1 MDPDELDSGDT
12 TSKFSDFFIF
22 HAVIGKGAFG
32 VVVSALS
39 RSDNKEYAIKV
50 IRKQHVPPKDWD
62 RLRQEAMIH
71 VELNHKNIVGFKYI
85 KETENRIFLV
95 MELVKGGQLK
105 DLINARFQSGRG
117 FTDEEVSLIMKS
129 IFSAVKHFHA
139 KDIVH
144 RDLKPENIL
153 VQDWE
158 DLTSIKIADF
168 GLSTQFSIDGF
179 VRSLRQKCGTMI
191 YMAPELALEEQ
202 YGKPVDIWSCGLVMY
217 ILLSNG
223 NHPLYVKQDTPDTF
237 IEKLKN
243 PQWTFGENFSQLA
256 ENFFRKIMSR
266 NPIARYTADEVEKH
280 PWLSRRFD
288 DEIPLSAHE
297 VMNSFSLEQSFT
309 RIMKA
314 LYVTSDFIHK
324 EVGSTLT
331 PEYKH
336 LINEHSEEQQ
346 RKKNIKKS
354 RLPRQSNMS
363 DYDSLQSLLGI
374 TTNSLYSPKNF
385 PGSPI
390 RDTTKSTLTFTKE
403 TRTTTLNTDKD
414 YIKTSESIDKSPLAT
429 TTKSQ
434 NEEAKFFKESSP
446 TALKKEEDGLRSPD
460 RNRFRIKSTSSTKAL
475 ETLPYTDFINQ
486 NPALSNNIPTSPLKS
501 KSLMSNKS
509 DTSNHKITTSAMQGE
524 SMDSP
529 STMKTEPE
537 DENDDSL
544 SEIKNIIGQSSN
556 TTRERSLTSK
566 AFLLK
571 NIHTDAGFESDNVL
585 GNTKKHLDDS
595 FNNNSKSVRS
605 PSVNIAKGSKFDNSN
620 NTSYATDDS
629 NESGNDNPRSLSS
642 KELLKFPKKSPFYHS
657 SVKPPSPMT
666 SMSTKNSKLGTFNPK
681 TFSFVTMTPSARKK
695 HNESREFILPPI
707 TPTPTQKKRGKY
719 TKEEGG

>member
-1 MDPDELDSGDT
+1 
-12 TSKFSDFFIF
+12 
-22 HAVIGKGAFG
+22 
-32 VVVSALS
+32 
-39 RSDNKEYAIKV
+39 
-50 IRKQHVPPKDWD
+50 
-62 RLRQEAMIH
+62 
-71 VELNHKNIVGFKYI
+71 
-85 KETENRIFLV
+85 
-95 MELVKGGQLK
+95 
-105 DLINARFQSGRG
+105 
-117 FTDEEVSLIMKS
+117 
-129 IFSAVKHFHA
+129 
-139 KDIVH
+139 VH

-237 IEKLKN
+237 LEKLKN
-243 PQWTFGENFSQLA
+243 PQWTFGDNFSELA

-324 EVGSTLT
+324 EVGPTLST
-331 PEYKH
+331 EYKDRV
-336 LINEHSEEQQ
+336 NEHSEEQQ

-354 RLPRQSNMS
+354 RLPRQSNLS
-363 DYDSLQSLLGI
+363 DYDSLQSLLGM
-374 TTNSLYSPKNF
+374 TVNSLYSPKNY

-390 RDTTKSTLTFTKE
+390 RDTTKSNFTFTKE

-414 YIKTSESIDKSPLAT
+414 YIKTSESIDRSPLAI
-429 TTKSQ
+429 TKSH

-446 TALKKEEDGLRSPD
+446 LHKKEEEGLKSPD
-460 RNRFRIKSTSSTKAL
+460 RNRFRIKSTSSTKAM
-475 ETLPYTDFINQ
+475 ETLPYTDFINHNQ
-486 NPALSNNIPTSPLKS
+486 VFNPNTVPPVKS
-501 KSLMSNKS
+501 KSLMSNQS
-509 DTSNHKITTSAMQGE
+509 DSSHPKITVSAIQGE

-585 GNTKKHLDDS
+585 GNTKKNLDDS
-595 FNNNSKSVRS
+595 WNNHNKSVRS

-629 NESGNDNPRSLSS
+629 NESANDNPRSLSS

-681 TFSFVTMTPSARKK
+681 TFSFVTMTPTARKK

-707 TPTPTQKKRGKY
+707 TPNQKRDGSLPKR
-719 TKEEGG
+719 KEEKNLSMKANPDSLRSQQNLTPSMASTNSSSKLITEPMESLNFGVRNSPSISKKNFKSIQDFRAIVGFNSKDSSDGSVGGMKKKGVAALKLE